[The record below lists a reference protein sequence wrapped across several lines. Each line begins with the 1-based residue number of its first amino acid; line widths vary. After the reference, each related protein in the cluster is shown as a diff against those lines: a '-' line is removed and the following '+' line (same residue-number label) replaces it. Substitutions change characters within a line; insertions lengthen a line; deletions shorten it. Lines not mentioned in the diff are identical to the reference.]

1 MPMIEVMTELEAVNE
16 MLMSI
21 GQAPVNTLTVTGIKD
36 VNIAKAR
43 LTSTTRRVLSRGFNF
58 NTDENYELT
67 PDVDGVILLP
77 SGALK
82 VEGMASSDNLT
93 VRRHVT
99 KGMALYNK
107 AERTFVFTA
116 PLPVKVTWAFAFED
130 LPETARCYI
139 ATAAGRRFQSK
150 VVGSPILDRYEEED
164 EMKAWMLLER
174 DERGS
179 RKTNL
184 FRDNPQLAGFGN
196 RRY

>member
-1 MPMIEVMTELEAVNE
+1 MPMISVMTELEAVNE

-21 GQAPVNTLTVTGIKD
+21 GQAPVNTLAVTGIKD
-36 VNIAKAR
+36 VNIAKTR
-43 LTSTTRRVLSRGFNF
+43 LTSMTRRVLSRGFNF
-58 NTDENYELT
+58 NTDEGYELT
-67 PDVDGVILLP
+67 PDVDGLIAFP
-77 SGALK
+77 AGALK
-82 VEGMASSDNLT
+82 VEGMSSADEFT
-93 VRRHVT
+93 VRRHPS
-99 KGMALYNK
+99 KGMAIYNK
-107 AERTFVFTA
+107 VDRTFEFAA
-116 PLPVKVTWAFAFED
+116 PIAVKITWAFAFED

-164 EMKAWMLLER
+164 EMKAWILLER

-184 FRDNPQLAGFGN
+184 FRGNAQLAGFGN